1 MTDRPTDGPKD
12 KASYIVAFCNKNMLL
27 LDASPHLYMRVCP
40 SGRGPSVARFFF
52 RIAGFEWGRRKI
64 DGVPIAVRTDGVT
77 CPLTIG

>member
-27 LDASPHLYMRVCP
+27 LDASPHLYMRVCL

-52 RIAGFEWGRRKI
+52 ESQVLSG
-64 DGVPIAVRTDGVT
+64 DGVK
-77 CPLTIG
+77 LIGSLLQSEQRV